1 MFMHVEHLAKYIY
14 VFLEEVKMKK
24 LILLLMIAGLTI
36 NAHAVIVSAYDFETG
51 YAPTVGTAVGV
62 ASGGATI
69 SSAYNGV
76 TVGVDHELGDVLDV
90 TAGSAMVTVGN
101 ADIGSINSA
110 ITVGAWVLNDGTNWT
125 KAIVSR
131 GYSWQLFGGSN
142 RATFQVADTVP
153 TGSKIEASNTFDNE
167 WHHIAGV
174 YDGTQYTLYIDG
186 VQDGPS
192 IIASGPITA
201 WGDPLTFGTRATRY
215 FDGWIDDVRIFDDAQ
230 TQAQIQEWAGVP
242 EPMTIALLGLGGL
255 LIRRRR

>member
-1 MFMHVEHLAKYIY
+1 
-14 VFLEEVKMKK
+14 MKK
-24 LILLLMIAGLTI
+24 LILLLMIAVLTT
-36 NAHAVIVSAYDFETG
+36 NAHAAVVSAYDFETG
-51 YAPTVGTAVGV
+51 YAATVGTAVGV
-62 ASGGATI
+62 PSGGATI

-76 TVGVDHELGDVLDV
+76 TVGDDHGLGDVLDV
-90 TAGSAMVTVGN
+90 TASSAMVTVGN

-110 ITVGAWVLNDGTNWT
+110 ITVGAWVLNDGTNWS
-125 KAIVSR
+125 KGIVTR
-131 GYSWQLFGGSN
+131 GYAWRLYGGSN
-142 RATFQVADTVP
+142 RPTFQVADTDP

-192 IIASGPITA
+192 VLASGPIAA
-201 WGDPLTFGTRATRY
+201 WSDPLTFGARSTKY

-242 EPMTIALLGLGGL
+242 EPMTIAILGLGGL